1 MNLNFELSIQLVQ
14 TMPAGF
20 DVVLVIALLILHSIH
35 QANRV
40 EKSPLN
46 RNYYQNFITRGAE
59 NSKSQ
64 HCVFR
69 QNVGSNFDKSS
80 MVFE

>member
-14 TMPAGF
+14 TMPGGF
-20 DVVLVIALLILHSIH
+20 DVVLVMALLILHSIH
-35 QANRV
+35 QANLV

-46 RNYYQNFITRGAE
+46 RNYYQNFKTRGAE

-69 QNVGSNFDKSS
+69 
-80 MVFE
+80 